1 MIVIIIML
9 TLYSIGML
17 QAHLLPIVCIE
28 VVVNILILR
37 VLGLILILLHLVVG
51 HVIVSF
57 DRLRALLVYPVFLI
71 EWEADLLAEAC
82 LA

>member
-1 MIVIIIML
+1 MVVIIIVL
-9 TLYSIGML
+9 ALYAIGVL
-17 QAHLLPIVCIE
+17 QAHLLPIVLIE
-28 VVVNILILR
+28 VVVDILILC

-57 DRLRALLVYPVFLI
+57 DRLRGLFVYPVFLI

>member
-1 MIVIIIML
+1 MVVIIIVL
-9 TLYSIGML
+9 ALYSIGVL
-17 QAHLLPIVCIE
+17 QAHLLPIVFIE

-57 DRLRALLVYPVFLI
+57 DRLSGLFVYPVFLI